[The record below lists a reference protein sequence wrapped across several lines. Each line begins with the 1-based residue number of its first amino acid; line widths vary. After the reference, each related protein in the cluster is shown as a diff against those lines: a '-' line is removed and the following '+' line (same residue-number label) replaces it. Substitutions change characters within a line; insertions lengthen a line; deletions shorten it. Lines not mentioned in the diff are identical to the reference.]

1 MPEFQAAT
9 TASVL
14 LGRMVQPG
22 EIARASVF
30 LASESAGFVTDQT
43 LHVNG
48 GFLSGVRR
56 RVALEAPGVSRN
68 FVLRFG

>member
-48 GFLSGVRR
+48 GVPIWR
-56 RVALEAPGVSRN
+56 
-68 FVLRFG
+68 